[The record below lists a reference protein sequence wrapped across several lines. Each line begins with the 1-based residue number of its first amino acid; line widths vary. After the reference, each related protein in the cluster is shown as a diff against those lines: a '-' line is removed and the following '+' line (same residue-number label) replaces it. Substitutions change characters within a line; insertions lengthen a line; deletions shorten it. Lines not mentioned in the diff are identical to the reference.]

1 MGRCRD
7 CVAAM
12 TKLEQSIDRLRQL
25 TIKHGNP
32 DHADALAVVV
42 AELERAGKLEPP
54 KSDGPVTPSTHG
66 R

>member
-1 MGRCRD
+1 
-7 CVAAM
+7 M